1 LNNYKSNKDILKHL
15 SIGKFDINPLY
26 DFVPLEGN
34 KLKCFIKLKDLT
46 ISEFVTSRNKNV
58 ALKILIQ
65 RTFKKL
71 FPFSYGKI
79 YNSGQDNQSSSI
91 SNLVSKPDS
100 SDLSEICS
108 KQNKSEINRKISE
121 DETSQIHISDS
132 NSCNILS
139 KPDKDFDLNAK
150 LLEEP
155 EKGAWNF
162 SNFVNESNEITPMGN
177 EDPNNNDQDFLKK
190 KRLNLSPS
198 PEMIDLSS
206 EEGPSE
212 VYKNLAIDDK
222 MIVTDY
228 LTDLK
233 INPYSVLF

>member
-1 LNNYKSNKDILKHL
+1 
-15 SIGKFDINPLY
+15 
-26 DFVPLEGN
+26 
-34 KLKCFIKLKDLT
+34 
-46 ISEFVTSRNKNV
+46 
-58 ALKILIQ
+58 
-65 RTFKKL
+65 
-71 FPFSYGKI
+71 
-79 YNSGQDNQSSSI
+79 
-91 SNLVSKPDS
+91 
-100 SDLSEICS
+100 
-108 KQNKSEINRKISE
+108 
-121 DETSQIHISDS
+121 
-132 NSCNILS
+132 
-139 KPDKDFDLNAK
+139 
-150 LLEEP
+150 
-155 EKGAWNF
+155 
-162 SNFVNESNEITPMGN
+162 MGN